1 MKPESGCTGGQEP
14 EEAQD
19 EAQAEAQEQVQGRE
33 QRAEPRQHGD
43 GGLFSVPLPLGPW
56 TTMDADARAG
66 ADGQGAAAPA
76 AARAAPAAGR
86 PAARD
91 AAQRVSRA
99 APLGPGAASVGAG
112 GADPMYV
119 GSDPGPAGWA
129 GAPEAAARDLP
140 GVIERRWMGPGRPRG
155 AHEPGWEPPA
165 WEPRARPAAQRR
177 ELRPAAAAAAAG
189 AAALC
194 PATDRGRSACS
205 CRVDALCLILRPFIG
220 MHTSAA
226 SRRRQ
231 VLTRSQRMFWPS
243 CERVARASGRRAFA
257 GSRGMAH
264 LERISSSLVAIC
276 CP

>member
-1 MKPESGCTGGQEP
+1 MRRKQRRRSRYRGGSSVQSRGSTGT
-14 EEAQD
+14 A
-19 EAQAEAQEQVQGRE
+19 AYSRSRCRWGRG
-33 QRAEPRQHGD
+33 P
-43 GGLFSVPLPLGPW
+43 PW
-56 TTMDADARAG
+56 TQTPELARMARA
-66 ADGQGAAAPA
+66 P
-76 AARAAPAAGR
+76 RR
-86 PAARD
+86 P
-91 AAQRVSRA
+91 
-99 APLGPGAASVGAG
+99 PGAASVGAG

-189 AAALC
+189 A
-194 PATDRGRSACS
+194 
-205 CRVDALCLILRPFIG
+205 LCLILRPFIG

-257 GSRGMAH
+257 GSGGMAH

>member
-66 ADGQGAAAPA
+66 VDGQGATAPA

-91 AAQRVSRA
+91 AAQPVSRA
-99 APLGPGAASVGAG
+99 APLGAGAASVGAG

-189 AAALC
+189 A
-194 PATDRGRSACS
+194 
-205 CRVDALCLILRPFIG
+205 LCLILRPFIG

-257 GSRGMAH
+257 GSGGMAH